1 MTEEKYHYFDMPIGE
16 LPEPTPVSARRRELA
31 RELAAINE
39 QLVRLDVDEAAL
51 MAATEQARALWES
64 LEGYSHRSM
73 RDILGRLI
81 SGQGNRQDALDMA
94 DFEIL
99 SGPANVMSPPVTFWL
114 DGDVVRARATF
125 GRAFMGP
132 PGKVHGGV
140 LSLALDMLLAKTQD
154 FVTSLGMTG
163 TLNVRYMAPTPL
175 HREVNFEARLVR
187 LQGRKLFNEARVF
200 VDGVQTVAA
209 SGIWISSQGDYRL
222 RPEYAHLA
230 NDSDVA

>member
-51 MAATEQARALWES
+51 MAATEQARALRES
-64 LEGYSHRSM
+64 LEGYSYRSM

-99 SGPANVMSPPVTFWL
+99 SGPVNAMSPSVTFWL

>member
-1 MTEEKYHYFDMPIGE
+1 
-16 LPEPTPVSARRRELA
+16 
-31 RELAAINE
+31 
-39 QLVRLDVDEAAL
+39 
-51 MAATEQARALWES
+51 
-64 LEGYSHRSM
+64 
-73 RDILGRLI
+73 
-81 SGQGNRQDALDMA
+81 
-94 DFEIL
+94 
-99 SGPANVMSPPVTFWL
+99 
-114 DGDVVRARATF
+114 VRARATF

>member
-51 MAATEQARALWES
+51 MAATEQARALRAS

-99 SGPANVMSPPVTFWL
+99 SGPANAMSPPVTFWL

>member
-51 MAATEQARALWES
+51 MAATEQARALRES

-73 RDILGRLI
+73 REILGRLI

-99 SGPANVMSPPVTFWL
+99 SGPANAMSPPVTFWL

-163 TLNVRYMAPTPL
+163 TLNVRYIAPTPL

>member
-51 MAATEQARALWES
+51 MAATEEARALRES